1 MSNRLET
8 AALIDPAW
16 SEGLR
21 QAAPARLLR
30 TIGDRW
36 HGLSADWV
44 AGSWLGQVL
53 PMLRLVTLCL
63 LLAISPYVGT
73 GLNAAL
79 VLLAAGVATLDL
91 LLFPRRPVAADGL
104 LVPVFAYMI
113 MGAVAMAFSSYPL
126 LAAKG
131 LAKMGIFMLAFWAF
145 YRNLDART
153 WRIPVLAMIAGAS
166 GIALH
171 GIYQWTIKV
180 PPLALWDDAGSLGH
194 ITRVYS
200 FLRNPNLLAGYLLP
214 TMALTIG
221 ASLQARGLWRWAG
234 LGSAAVQSLCLY
246 FTYSRGGWL
255 GMIAVWGVFAA
266 VALWR
271 ERARLAPYKK
281 HLAVAA
287 VVAVALMVVAVMSS
301 PALTERLASM
311 VTVRGH
317 SSNSYRAN
325 VWTAVFRMIGDTW
338 PIGIG
343 PGNDV
348 FKRIYPLYMLSG
360 FDALG
365 AYNIF
370 LEVFVEMGIVGIG
383 AFVWLFL
390 AHLARQAWGVRQ
402 GWTDGRSWMLAAC
415 LAATLAIAVHGM
427 VDTVFY
433 RPQVSILFWLVLAM
447 TAKLSQPTTERQ
459 G

>member
-1 MSNRLET
+1 MSDRLAS
-8 AALIDPAW
+8 AALLDPAW
-16 SEGLR
+16 REGLS

-30 TIGDRW
+30 AIGGWW
-36 HGLSADWV
+36 HGLSAGWV
-44 AGSWLGQVL
+44 ETSLLGRLL
-53 PMLRLVTLCL
+53 PTLRLITLCL

-91 LLFPRRPVAADGL
+91 ILLPRRAVLADGL
-104 LVPVFAYMI
+104 LVPVLAYVV
-113 MGAVAMAFSSYPL
+113 MGAVAMAFSSYPV

-131 LAKMGIFMLAFWAF
+131 LAKTGIFMLAFWAF
-145 YRNLDART
+145 YRNLDSRT
-153 WRIPVLAMIAGAS
+153 WRLPILALIVGAT

-214 TMALTIG
+214 AMALTLG
-221 ASLQARGLWRWAG
+221 ASLPARGLWRWLG
-234 LGSAAVQSLCLY
+234 LGAVAVQSLCLY

-255 GMIAVWGVFAA
+255 GMITVWAVFAA
-266 VALWR
+266 VFVWR
-271 ERARLAPYKK
+271 ERARLAPYRK
-281 HLAVAA
+281 HLFAA
-287 VVAVALMVVAVMSS
+287 AIVVLLLLVVVVMSS
-301 PALTERLASM
+301 PALMERLASM

-325 VWTAVFRMIGDTW
+325 VWAAVVKMIGDTW

-348 FKRIYPLYMLSG
+348 FKRLYPLYMVSG
-360 FDALG
+360 FEALG
-365 AYNIF
+365 AYNVF

-383 AFVWLFL
+383 AFLWLL
-390 AHLARQAWGVRQ
+390 VAHVARQAWGVAQR
-402 GWTDGRSWMLAAC
+402 WSDGRSWMMAAC
-415 LAATLAIAVHGM
+415 LAATAAICVHGM

-433 RPQVSILFWLVLAM
+433 RPQVSILFWLVLAL
-447 TAKLSQPTTERQ
+447 TARLSGDAEA
-459 G
+459 

>member
-1 MSNRLET
+1 MANRLES
-8 AALIDPAW
+8 AALLDPAW
-16 SEGLR
+16 GEGLR

-30 TIGDRW
+30 ALGDGWDR
-36 HGLSADWV
+36 LTADWV
-44 AGSWLGQVL
+44 AGSWLGNLL
-53 PMLRLVTLCL
+53 PALRLVTLCL

-79 VLLAAGVATLDL
+79 VLLASGVAVLDVV
-91 LLFPRRPVAADGL
+91 LFPRRPVAADGL

-131 LAKMGIFMLAFWAF
+131 LAKMAIFMLAFWAF

-153 WRIPVLAMIAGAS
+153 WRIPVLALIVGAS

-214 TMALTIG
+214 AMALTIG
-221 ASLQARGLWRWAG
+221 ASLQARGLWRWLG
-234 LGSAAVQSLCLY
+234 LGSAAAQTLCLY

-255 GMIAVWGVFAA
+255 GMITVWGVFGA

-281 HLAVAA
+281 QMVIAA
-287 VVAVALMVVAVMSS
+287 IVALALCVVAVMGSD
-301 PALTERLASM
+301 ALRERLASM

-325 VWTAVFRMIGDTW
+325 VWAAVIRMIGDTW

-348 FKRIYPLYMLSG
+348 FKRIYPLYMISG
-360 FDALG
+360 FEALG

-383 AFVWLFL
+383 AFVWLLL
-390 AHLARQAWGVRQ
+390 AHAARQVWGVFQ

-415 LAATLAIAVHGM
+415 LAATLAIGVHGM

-433 RPQVSILFWLVLAM
+433 RPQVSILFWLVLAL
-447 TAKLSQPTTERQ
+447 TAKLSQPQTDA
-459 G
+459 

>member
-1 MSNRLET
+1 
-8 AALIDPAW
+8 
-16 SEGLR
+16 
-21 QAAPARLLR
+21 
-30 TIGDRW
+30 
-36 HGLSADWV
+36 
-44 AGSWLGQVL
+44 
-53 PMLRLVTLCL
+53 
-63 LLAISPYVGT
+63 
-73 GLNAAL
+73 
-79 VLLAAGVATLDL
+79 
-91 LLFPRRPVAADGL
+91 
-104 LVPVFAYMI
+104 MI
-113 MGAVAMAFSSYPL
+113 MGAVAMAFSPYPL

-145 YRNLDART
+145 YRNLDQQT
-153 WRIPVLAMIAGAS
+153 WRIPLLALIVGAT

-214 TMALTIG
+214 AMALTIG
-221 ASLQARGLWRWAG
+221 ASLQARGLWRLAG
-234 LGSAAVQSLCLY
+234 LGSAAAQAVCLY

-255 GMIAVWGVFAA
+255 GMMAMGAVFVAVF
-266 VALWR
+266 LWR
-271 ERARLAPYKK
+271 ERARLAPFKK
-281 HLAVAA
+281 HVIVAGIGA
-287 VVAVALMVVAVMSS
+287 VVALAAVVMSS
-301 PALTERLASM
+301 PALMERLQSM

-325 VWTAVFRMIGDTW
+325 VWAAVVNMIGDTW

-348 FKRIYPLYMLSG
+348 FKRIYPLYMFSG
-360 FDALG
+360 FEALG

-370 LEVFVEMGIVGIG
+370 LEVFVELGILGIG
-383 AFVWLFL
+383 AFLWLLL
-390 AHLARQAWGVRQ
+390 AHMARQVWGVCQ
-402 GWTDGRSWMLAAC
+402 QWADGRSWMMAAC
-415 LAATLAIAVHGM
+415 LAATVAIMVHGL

-447 TAKLSQPTTERQ
+447 TIKLSQPAPTEPN
-459 G
+459 

>member
-1 MSNRLET
+1 MVSNRLEST
-8 AALIDPAW
+8 ALLDPAW
-16 SEGLR
+16 REGLR
-21 QAAPARLLR
+21 RAAPARGLR
-30 TIGDRW
+30 ALGESWQRLT
-36 HGLSADWV
+36 ADWV
-44 AGSWLGQVL
+44 DGSWVARLL
-53 PMLRLVTLCL
+53 PTLRLVTLCL
-63 LLAISPYVGT
+63 LLALSPYVGT

-79 VLLAAGVATLDL
+79 VLLASGVAFVDL

-145 YRNLDART
+145 YRNLDARS
-153 WRIPVLAMIAGAS
+153 WRLPILALIVGAT

-171 GIYQWTIKV
+171 GIWQWHIKV

-214 TMALTIG
+214 AMALTIG
-221 ASLQARGLWRWAG
+221 ASLQSRGPWRWLG
-234 LGSAAVQSLCLY
+234 LGSAAAQSLCLY

-255 GMIAVWGVFAA
+255 GMVAVWGVFGAI
-266 VALWR
+266 ALWR
-271 ERARLAPYKK
+271 ERARIAPYRKYLVVAAIAVAV
-281 HLAVAA
+281 LAVLA
-287 VVAVALMVVAVMSS
+287 VLRS
-301 PALTERLASM
+301 PALLERLESM

-325 VWTAVFRMIGDTW
+325 VWVAVFHMIGDTW

-370 LEVFVEMGIVGIG
+370 LEVLVEMGIVGFA
-383 AFVWLFL
+383 AFVWLL
-390 AHLARQAWGVRQ
+390 VAHMARQAWGVLQ
-402 GWTDGRSWMLAAC
+402 GWGDGRSWMLAAC
-415 LAATLAIAVHGM
+415 LSATLALSVHGL

-433 RPQVSILFWLVLAM
+433 RPQVSILFWLVLAL
-447 TAKLSQPTTERQ
+447 TAKLGQPTETP
-459 G
+459 

>member
-1 MSNRLET
+1 LAG
-8 AALIDPAW
+8 AAMLNPAW
-16 SEGLR
+16 GEGLR

-30 TIGDRW
+30 AVGAWWASLVAPWT
-36 HGLSADWV
+36 
-44 AGSWLGQVL
+44 AGSLLGRAL
-53 PMLRLVTLCL
+53 PALRLITLCL
-63 LLAISPYVGT
+63 LLAISPFVGT
-73 GLNAAL
+73 GINAAL

-91 LLFPRRPVAADGL
+91 LLYPRRPVAGDGL

-113 MGAVAMAFSSYPL
+113 MGAVAMAFSSYPV

-131 LAKMGIFMLAFWAF
+131 LAKMAIFMLAFWAF
-145 YRNLDART
+145 YRNLDRQN
-153 WRIPVLAMIAGAS
+153 WRIPVLALIVGATS
-166 GIALH
+166 IALH
-171 GIYQWTIKV
+171 GIYQWHIKV

-221 ASLQARGLWRWAG
+221 ASLQARGLWRWLG
-234 LGSAAVQSLCLY
+234 LGSAAAQSLCLY

-255 GMIAVWGVFAA
+255 GMFALWGVFAA

-271 ERARLAPYKK
+271 ERARVLPYKK
-281 HLAVAA
+281 HLIAAGMGCLVLLA
-287 VVAVALMVVAVMSS
+287 VVVMSS
-301 PALTERLASM
+301 PALMERLQSM

-325 VWTAVFRMIGDTW
+325 VWVAVFRLIGDTW
-338 PIGIG
+338 PVGIG

-370 LEVFVEMGIVGIG
+370 LEVFVEMGILGIG
-383 AFVWLFL
+383 AFLWLL
-390 AHLARQAWGVRQ
+390 VTHMARQVWGVGQR
-402 GWTDGRSWMLAAC
+402 WADGCSWMMAAC
-415 LAATLAIAVHGM
+415 LAATVAICVHGM

-447 TAKLSQPTTERQ
+447 TIRLSQPASASQ